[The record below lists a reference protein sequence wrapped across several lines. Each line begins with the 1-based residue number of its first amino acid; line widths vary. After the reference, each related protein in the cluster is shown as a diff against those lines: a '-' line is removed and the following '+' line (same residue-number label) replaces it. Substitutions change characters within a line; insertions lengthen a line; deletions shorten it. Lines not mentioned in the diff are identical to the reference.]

1 MSPSSVLLKKLSDG
15 AYDARFARLYGEEQI
30 AAQRARYADAV
41 RGFVETFGEPTG
53 ELMLCSAPGRTEI
66 GGNHTDHNHGRVL
79 AGSVNLD
86 VIAVVAASDEARIRV
101 QSKGYPMDTVL
112 LDELQPV
119 AAEQNHS
126 ASLIRGIAARFEAL
140 GLSVCG
146 FDAYTTSDVLKGS
159 GLSSSAAFEVM
170 IGNMLS
176 HLYNDGTVDNVEI
189 AKSAQFAENVY
200 FGKPCGLMDQTAC
213 AVGGFI
219 AIDFEDPAA
228 PGIEK
233 LDFDLRRM
241 GYGLCIVDTGGN
253 HADLNEDY
261 ASVPAEMKAVAKLLG
276 HSVLREC
283 DEEELISKISAVRAV
298 EGDRALL
305 RALHFFGENR
315 RVEKETDALRRKDIK
330 EFFKVIRS
338 SGLSSFCWL
347 QNVYSAKNPR
357 EQGLSLA
364 LCLTEKFFGSECTD
378 AAWRVHGGGFAG
390 TIQVFVPTERIAE
403 YKAYIEA
410 VFGKGSCHVLSVRSA
425 GAIRVM

>member
-1 MSPSSVLLKKLSDG
+1 
-15 AYDARFARLYGEEQI
+15 
-30 AAQRARYADAV
+30 
-41 RGFVETFGEPTG
+41 
-53 ELMLCSAPGRTEI
+53 
-66 GGNHTDHNHGRVL
+66 
-79 AGSVNLD
+79 
-86 VIAVVAASDEARIRV
+86 
-101 QSKGYPMDTVL
+101 
-112 LDELQPV
+112 
-119 AAEQNHS
+119 
-126 ASLIRGIAARFEAL
+126 
-140 GLSVCG
+140 
-146 FDAYTTSDVLKGS
+146 
-159 GLSSSAAFEVM
+159 
-170 IGNMLS
+170 
-176 HLYNDGTVDNVEI
+176 
-189 AKSAQFAENVY
+189 
-200 FGKPCGLMDQTAC
+200 MDQTAC

-283 DEEELISKISAVRAV
+283 DEEELISKISAVRAG

-390 TIQVFVPTERIAE
+390 KMCIRDRHVVVDYCHDRGRQHEQNKYNRKYFVFHLRLRFFMPHCAD
-403 YKAYIEA
+403 Y
-410 VFGKGSCHVLSVRSA
+410 FGQTR
-425 GAIRVM
+425 